1 MGLRHRQLEKEGW
14 VRQFVADGPLA
25 KHAVE
30 TLVAVFQGGPKGGR
44 KPWGSPGRHP
54 SDQGGVAALAKLP
67 QIPCW
72 GEAERSGKNK

>member
-1 MGLRHRQLEKEGW
+1 MPRGFVSGASWESGELGGWPHRKQEDFMGLRHRQLEKEGW

-44 KPWGSPGRHP
+44 KP
-54 SDQGGVAALAKLP
+54 
-67 QIPCW
+67 
-72 GEAERSGKNK
+72 